1 VDVAK
6 APGDGVYP
14 GAPREGTRLRA
25 DLTRERTRHWQR
37 LEDAL
42 IKVTSVASRICTM
55 PVRDMIEAMIGGQ
68 RDPVRLASMARGRM
82 KAKHNALVT
91 LGPQGGIRSSPTA
104 RSRQTA
110 RGRRGR

>member
-1 VDVAK
+1 V
-6 APGDGVYP
+6 
-14 GAPREGTRLRA
+14 PREGTRLRA
-25 DLTRERTRHWQR
+25 DLTRERTLHWQR
-37 LEDAL
+37 LEKLLEDAL
-42 IKVTSVASRICTM
+42 IKVTSVAPRIGTM

-68 RDPVRLASMARGRM
+68 RDPVRLASLARGRM